1 MVPSFNGGSDVIWIC
16 APGEGF
22 GDFVGFCDESV
33 DSGLEIDEAVANP
46 KTDSSVWRRPLVAPY
61 VRVHPLAIRQL
72 PKDVVSSAVGLHDA
86 LIQH

>member
-46 KTDSSVWRRPLVAPY
+46 KTDSSVWRRPLAY
-61 VRVHPLAIRQL
+61 TVR
-72 PKDVVSSAVGLHDA
+72 SN
-86 LIQH
+86 IQTLRLRTY